1 MARLMFC
8 IEGFFDDEALCGW
21 RVNPWDGK
29 SDGEPS
35 SIIGLSMI
43 GCNHSSLMTG
53 RCHWSGS
60 EEEDRRF
67 KWR

>member
-8 IEGFFDDEALCGW
+8 IEGFFEGALCGW

-35 SIIGLSMI
+35 STIGLSM
-43 GCNHSSLMTG
+43 TG
-53 RCHWSGS
+53 
-60 EEEDRRF
+60 
-67 KWR
+67 